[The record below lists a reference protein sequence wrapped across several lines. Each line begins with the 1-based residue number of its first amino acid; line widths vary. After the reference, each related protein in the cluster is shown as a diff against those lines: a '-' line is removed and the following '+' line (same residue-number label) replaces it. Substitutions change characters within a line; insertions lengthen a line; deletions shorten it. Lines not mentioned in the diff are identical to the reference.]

1 MSEVELVRGLVVKT
15 LAAVAAVLLAGAAA
29 AQYPNKPIRLIV
41 PFPPGGAAELGARIY
56 AQPLGQALGQPVVI
70 ETKPGADGAIA
81 AEAAMKSAPDGYTL
95 LYATNTAFS
104 WLPAVRKNPPYD
116 PLADFTPVSLIGE
129 FGFFIFSHPSVP
141 ATNIGELLAY
151 IRANPGKLN
160 YGSGNS
166 TSMLATAQLVQQ
178 EKLDVVH
185 IPYKG
190 DGPLSIDLLG
200 GRVHFAIA
208 TPGTAAPQVKEGK
221 LRVLATL
228 LPSRNPLL
236 PEAPTFA
243 EAGLR
248 PLSITPWGGVFGP
261 AHMPKEI
268 VSRVGREL
276 GIVLKRPE
284 VREAFQKLAFEPRS
298 STPEELAAF
307 VKEQG
312 EVFRRVVAE
321 VGIKPE

>member
-1 MSEVELVRGLVVKT
+1 MTKI
-15 LAAVAAVLLAGAAA
+15 LAAVAAALLAGAAG

-81 AEAAMKSAPDGYTL
+81 AEAAMKAAPDGYTL
-95 LYATNTAFS
+95 FYATNTAFS
-104 WLPAVRKNPPYD
+104 WVPAVRKNPPYD
-116 PLADFTPVSLIGE
+116 PLADFTPVSLVGE

-141 ATNIGELLAY
+141 ATNLAELLAY

-190 DGPLSIDLLG
+190 DGPLSVDLLG

-208 TPGTAAPQVKEGK
+208 TPGTAAPQVREGK

-228 LPSRNPLL
+228 LPSRSLLL
-236 PEAPTFA
+236 PEAPTLA

-248 PLSITPWGGVFGP
+248 QLSITPWGGVFGP
-261 AHMPKEI
+261 ANMPKEV
-268 VSRVGREL
+268 VSRVAREL
-276 GIVLKRPE
+276 GVVLKRPD

>member
-1 MSEVELVRGLVVKT
+1 MTKI
-15 LAAVAAVLLAGAAA
+15 LAAIAAALLAGAAG

-56 AQPLGQALGQPVVI
+56 AQPLGHALGQPVVI

-81 AEAAMKSAPDGYTL
+81 AEAAMKAAPDGYTL
-95 LYATNTAFS
+95 FYATNTAFS

-116 PLADFTPVSLIGE
+116 PLADFTPVSLVGQ

-141 ATNIGELLAY
+141 ANNIAELLAY

-166 TSMLATAQLVQQ
+166 TSMLATAQLVRQ

-190 DGPLSIDLLG
+190 DGPLSVDLLG

-228 LPSRNPLL
+228 LPSRNLLL

-261 AHMPKEI
+261 ANMPKEI
-268 VSRVGREL
+268 VARVSREL
-276 GIVLKRPE
+276 GIALKRPE

-298 STPEELAAF
+298 STPEELATL

-312 EVFRRVVAE
+312 EVWRRVVAE

>member
-1 MSEVELVRGLVVKT
+1 MTRT
-15 LAAVAAVLLAGAAA
+15 LAALAAALLAGAAG
-29 AQYPNKPIRLIV
+29 AQYPSKPVRLIV

-81 AEAAMKSAPDGYTL
+81 AEAAMKAAPDGYTL
-95 LYATNTAFS
+95 FYATNTAFS

-116 PLADFTPVSLIGE
+116 PLTDFTPVSLVGQ

-141 ATNIGELLAY
+141 ASNIAELLAY

-190 DGPLSIDLLG
+190 DGPLSVDLLG

-248 PLSITPWGGVFGP
+248 TLSITPWGGVFGP
-261 AHMPKEI
+261 ANVPKEI
-268 VSRVGREL
+268 VARVSREL

-298 STPEELAAF
+298 STPEELAAL

-312 EVFRRVVAE
+312 EVWRRVVAE

>member
-1 MSEVELVRGLVVKT
+1 MTRT
-15 LAAVAAVLLAGAAA
+15 LAALAAALLAGAAG
-29 AQYPNKPIRLIV
+29 AQYPSKPVRLIV

-81 AEAAMKSAPDGYTL
+81 AEAAMKAAPDGYTL
-95 LYATNTAFS
+95 FYATNTAFS

-116 PLADFTPVSLIGE
+116 PLTDFTPVSLVGQ

-141 ATNIGELLAY
+141 ASNIAELLAY

-190 DGPLSIDLLG
+190 DGPLSVDLLG

-261 AHMPKEI
+261 ANVPKEI
-268 VSRVGREL
+268 VARVSREL

-298 STPEELAAF
+298 STPEELAAL

-312 EVFRRVVAE
+312 EVWRRVVAE

>member
-1 MSEVELVRGLVVKT
+1 MDRRTIRTLLAFV
-15 LAAVAAVLLAGAAA
+15 LAAPLAVA
-29 AQYPNKPIRLIV
+29 AQYPSKPIRLIV

-56 AQPLGQALGQPVVI
+56 AQPLGQALGQTVVI
-70 ETKPGADGAIA
+70 ETRPGADGAIA
-81 AEAAMKSAPDGYTL
+81 AEATLKAAPDGHTL
-95 LYATNTAFS
+95 FYATNTAFS

-116 PLADFTPVSLIGE
+116 PVADFTPVSLIGE

-141 ATNIGELLAY
+141 ASNIAELFAH

-166 TSMLATAQLVQQ
+166 TSMLSTAQLVRQ

-190 DGPLSIDLLG
+190 DGPLSVDLLG

-228 LPSRNPLL
+228 LPSRSPLL
-236 PEAPTFA
+236 PQAPTLA

-248 PLSITPWGGVFGP
+248 ALSITPWGGVFGP
-261 AHMPKEI
+261 PGMPKDI
-268 VSRVGREL
+268 AVRLSREL
-276 GIVLKRPE
+276 AVVLKRPE

-307 VKEQG
+307 VKAQAEIW
-312 EVFRRVVAE
+312 RRAVAE
-321 VGIKPE
+321 AGIKPE

>member
-1 MSEVELVRGLVVKT
+1 MTKI
-15 LAAVAAVLLAGAAA
+15 LAAIAAALLAGVAG

-81 AEAAMKSAPDGYTL
+81 AEAAMKAAPDGYTL
-95 LYATNTAFS
+95 FYATNTAFS

-116 PLADFTPVSLIGE
+116 PLTDFTPVSLVGQ

-141 ATNIGELLAY
+141 ASNIAELLAY

-190 DGPLSIDLLG
+190 DGPLSVDLLG

-261 AHMPKEI
+261 ANLPKEI
-268 VSRVGREL
+268 VARVSREL

-298 STPEELAAF
+298 STPEELAAL

-312 EVFRRVVAE
+312 EVWRRVVAE

>member
-1 MSEVELVRGLVVKT
+1 MTKI
-15 LAAVAAVLLAGAAA
+15 LAALAAVLLAGAAA

-56 AQPLGQALGQPVVI
+56 AQPLGLALGQPVVI

-81 AEAAMKSAPDGYTL
+81 AEAAMKAAPDGYTL
-95 LYATNTAFS
+95 FYATNTAFS

-116 PLADFTPVSLIGE
+116 PLTDFTPVSLVGQ

-141 ATNIGELLAY
+141 ANNIAELLAY

-166 TSMLATAQLVQQ
+166 TSIVATAQLAQQ

-190 DGPLSIDLLG
+190 DGPLSVDLLG
-200 GRVHFAIA
+200 GRVQFAIA

-221 LRVLATL
+221 LKVLATL
-228 LPSRNPLL
+228 LQSRSPLL

-248 PLSITPWGGVFGP
+248 PLSITPWGAVYGP

-268 VSRVGREL
+268 VSRVGHEL
-276 GIVLKRPE
+276 GVVLKRPD
-284 VREAFQKLAFEPRS
+284 VREAFQKLAFEPRG

-307 VKEQG
+307 VKQQG
-312 EVFRRVVAE
+312 EVWRRVVNE

>member
-1 MSEVELVRGLVVKT
+1 MTRI
-15 LAAVAAVLLAGAAA
+15 LAALAAALLAGAAG

-81 AEAAMKSAPDGYTL
+81 AEAAMKAAPDGYTL
-95 LYATNTAFS
+95 FYATNTAFS

-116 PLADFTPVSLIGE
+116 PLTDFTPVSLVGQ

-141 ATNIGELLAY
+141 ASNIAELLAY

-190 DGPLSIDLLG
+190 DGPLSVDLLG

-261 AHMPKEI
+261 ANVPKEI
-268 VSRVGREL
+268 VARVSREL

-298 STPEELAAF
+298 STPEELAAL

-312 EVFRRVVAE
+312 EVWRRVVAE

>member
-1 MSEVELVRGLVVKT
+1 MTKI
-15 LAAVAAVLLAGAAA
+15 LAALAAALLAGAAG

-81 AEAAMKSAPDGYTL
+81 AEAAMKAAPDGYTL
-95 LYATNTAFS
+95 FYATNTAFS

-116 PLADFTPVSLIGE
+116 PIADFTPVSLVGQ
-129 FGFFIFSHPSVP
+129 FGFFIFTHPSVP
-141 ATNIGELLAY
+141 ANNMAELLAY

-190 DGPLSIDLLG
+190 DGPLSVDLLG

-208 TPGTAAPQVKEGK
+208 TPGTAAPQVREGK
-221 LRVLATL
+221 LKVLATL
-228 LPSRNPLL
+228 LPSRSPLL
-236 PEAPTFA
+236 PEAPTLA

-248 PLSITPWGGVFGP
+248 PLSITPWGAVFGP

-276 GIVLKRPE
+276 GAVLKRPE
-284 VREAFQKLAFEPRS
+284 VRDAFQKLAFEPRG

>member
-1 MSEVELVRGLVVKT
+1 VTRI
-15 LAAVAAVLLAGAAA
+15 LAALAAVLLAGAAA

-81 AEAAMKSAPDGYTL
+81 AEAAMKAAPDGYTL
-95 LYATNTAFS
+95 FYATNTAFS

-116 PLADFTPVSLIGE
+116 PLADFTPVSLVGQ

-141 ATNIGELLAY
+141 ANNISELLAY

-190 DGPLSIDLLG
+190 DGPLSVDLLG

-261 AHMPKEI
+261 ANMPKEI
-268 VSRVGREL
+268 VARVSREL

-284 VREAFQKLAFEPRS
+284 VREAFQKLAFEPRG

-312 EVFRRVVAE
+312 EVFRRVVNE

>member
-1 MSEVELVRGLVVKT
+1 MTRI
-15 LAAVAAVLLAGAAA
+15 LAALAAALLAGAAG
-29 AQYPNKPIRLIV
+29 AQYPNKPIRLLV

-81 AEAAMKSAPDGYTL
+81 AEAAMKAAPDGYTL
-95 LYATNTAFS
+95 FYATNTAFS

-116 PLADFTPVSLIGE
+116 PLADFTPVSLVGQ

-141 ATNIGELLAY
+141 ANNIAELLAY

-185 IPYKG
+185 IPYTG
-190 DGPLSIDLLG
+190 DGPLSVDLLG

-261 AHMPKEI
+261 PHMPKEI
-268 VSRVGREL
+268 VARVSREL
-276 GIVLKRPE
+276 DIVLKRPE

-298 STPEELAAF
+298 STPEELATL

-312 EVFRRVVAE
+312 EVWRRVVAE

>member
-1 MSEVELVRGLVVKT
+1 MTKILVAI
-15 LAAVAAVLLAGAAA
+15 AAALMAGAAG

-81 AEAAMKSAPDGYTL
+81 AEAAMMAAPDGYTL
-95 LYATNTAFS
+95 FYATNTAFS

-116 PLADFTPVSLIGE
+116 PLADFTPVSLVGQ
-129 FGFFIFSHPSVP
+129 FGFFVFTHPGVP
-141 ATNIGELLAY
+141 ANNMGELLAY

-190 DGPLSIDLLG
+190 DGPLSVDLLG

-208 TPGTAAPQVKEGK
+208 TPGTAAPQVREGK
-221 LRVLATL
+221 LKVLATL
-228 LPSRNPLL
+228 LPSRSPLL
-236 PEAPTFA
+236 PEAPTLA

-248 PLSITPWGGVFGP
+248 PLSITPWGAVFGP
-261 AHMPKEI
+261 AHMPKDI
-268 VSRVGREL
+268 VARVGQEL
-276 GIVLKRPE
+276 GVVLKRPE

>member
-1 MSEVELVRGLVVKT
+1 MTKI
-15 LAAVAAVLLAGAAA
+15 LAALAAALLTGAAG

-81 AEAAMKSAPDGYTL
+81 AEAAMKAAPDGYTL
-95 LYATNTAFS
+95 FYATNTAFS

-116 PLADFTPVSLIGE
+116 PLADFTPVSLVGQ

-141 ATNIGELLAY
+141 ATNLAELLAF

-190 DGPLSIDLLG
+190 DGPLSVDLLG

-228 LPSRNPLL
+228 LPSRNSLL

-268 VSRVGREL
+268 VARVAREL
-276 GIVLKRPE
+276 GVVLKRPE

-312 EVFRRVVAE
+312 EVFRRVVTE

>member
-1 MSEVELVRGLVVKT
+1 MTRT
-15 LAAVAAVLLAGAAA
+15 LAAVAAALLAGAAG

-81 AEAAMKSAPDGYTL
+81 AEAAMKAAPDGYTL
-95 LYATNTAFS
+95 FYATNTAFS

-116 PLADFTPVSLIGE
+116 PLTDFTPVSLVGQ

-141 ATNIGELLAY
+141 ASNIAELLAY

-190 DGPLSIDLLG
+190 DGPLSVDLLG

-261 AHMPKEI
+261 ANMPKELVAR
-268 VSRVGREL
+268 VSREL

-298 STPEELAAF
+298 STPEELASL

-312 EVFRRVVAE
+312 EVWRGVVTE

>member
-1 MSEVELVRGLVVKT
+1 MSRIVVA
-15 LAAVAAVLLAGAAA
+15 LIAALISTAAA

-56 AQPLGQALGQPVVI
+56 AQPLGEALGQTVVI
-70 ETKPGADGAIA
+70 ETRPGADGAIA
-81 AEAAMKSAPDGYTL
+81 AEATMKAPPDGYTL
-95 LYATNTAFS
+95 FYATNTAFS

-116 PLADFTPVSLIGE
+116 PVTDFTPVSLVGQ

-141 ATNIGELLAY
+141 AKNMSELLAH

-166 TSMLATAQLVQQ
+166 TSMLSTAQLVLQ

-190 DGPLSIDLLG
+190 DGPLSVDLLG
-200 GRVHFAIA
+200 GRVQFAIA

-228 LPSRNPLL
+228 LPNRSPLL
-236 PEAPTFA
+236 PEAPTME

-248 PLSITPWGGVFGP
+248 SLSITPWGGVFGP
-261 AHMPKEI
+261 ANMPKDI
-268 VSRVGREL
+268 VARLSREL
-276 GIVLKRPE
+276 AVVLKRPQ
-284 VREAFQKLAFEPRS
+284 VREAFQKLAFEPKS
-298 STPEELAAF
+298 STPEELSGILKQQIEAWTSAAR
-307 VKEQG
+307 E
-312 EVFRRVVAE
+312 A
-321 VGIKPE
+321 GIQPE

>member
-1 MSEVELVRGLVVKT
+1 MTKI
-15 LAAVAAVLLAGAAA
+15 LAALAALLLAGSAA

-56 AQPLGQALGQPVVI
+56 AQPLGLALGQPVVI

-81 AEAAMKSAPDGYTL
+81 AEAAMKAAPDGYTL
-95 LYATNTAFS
+95 FYATNTAFS

-116 PLADFTPVSLIGE
+116 PLTDFTPVSLVGQ

-141 ATNIGELLAY
+141 ANNIAELLAY

-166 TSMLATAQLVQQ
+166 TSIVATAQLAQQ

-190 DGPLSIDLLG
+190 DGPLSVDLLG
-200 GRVHFAIA
+200 GRVQFAIA

-221 LRVLATL
+221 LKVLATL
-228 LPSRNPLL
+228 LPSRSPLL

-248 PLSITPWGGVFGP
+248 PLSITPWGAVYGP

-268 VSRVGREL
+268 VSRVGHEL
-276 GIVLKRPE
+276 GVVLKRPD
-284 VREAFQKLAFEPRS
+284 VREAFQKLAFEPRG

-312 EVFRRVVAE
+312 EVWRRVVNE

>member
-1 MSEVELVRGLVVKT
+1 MTRILVA
-15 LAAVAAVLLAGAAA
+15 LAAALLAGAAA

-81 AEAAMKSAPDGYTL
+81 AEAAMKAAPDGYTL
-95 LYATNTAFS
+95 FYATNTAFS

-116 PLADFTPVSLIGE
+116 PLADFTPVSLVGQ

-141 ATNIGELLAY
+141 ANNIAELLAY

-190 DGPLSIDLLG
+190 DGPLSVDLLG

-221 LRVLATL
+221 LKVLATL
-228 LPSRNPLL
+228 LPSRSPLL
-236 PEAPTFA
+236 PEAPTLA

-248 PLSITPWGGVFGP
+248 PLSITPWGAVFGP
-261 AHMPKEI
+261 AHMPKDI
-268 VSRVGREL
+268 VARVGHEL
-276 GIVLKRPE
+276 GGVLKRPD
-284 VREAFQKLAFEPRS
+284 VREAFQKLAFEPRG

>member
-1 MSEVELVRGLVVKT
+1 VKAMT
-15 LAAVAAVLLAGAAA
+15 KILAAIAAALLAGVAG

-81 AEAAMKSAPDGYTL
+81 AGAAMKAAPDGYTL
-95 LYATNTAFS
+95 FYATNTAFS

-116 PLADFTPVSLIGE
+116 PVADFTPVSLVGQ
-129 FGFFIFSHPSVP
+129 FGFFIFTHPSVP
-141 ATNIGELLAY
+141 ANNIAELLAY

-190 DGPLSIDLLG
+190 DGPLSVDLLG
-200 GRVHFAIA
+200 GRVQFAIA
-208 TPGTAAPQVKEGK
+208 TPGTAAPQVREGK
-221 LRVLATL
+221 LKVLATL
-228 LPSRNPLL
+228 LPSRSALL
-236 PEAPTFA
+236 PEAPTLA

-268 VSRVGREL
+268 VGRVGREL
-276 GIVLKRPE
+276 VVVLKRPD
-284 VREAFQKLAFEPRS
+284 VREAFQKLAFEPRG

>member
-1 MSEVELVRGLVVKT
+1 MKKL
-15 LAAVAAVLLAGAAA
+15 VAALALGVLCTAAH
-29 AQYPNKPIRLIV
+29 AQYPNKPVRLIV
-41 PFPPGGAAELGARIY
+41 PFPPGGAAELGARIF
-56 AQPLGQALGQPVVI
+56 AQPLGTALGQPVVI

-81 AEAAMKSAPDGYTL
+81 ADAVMKAAPDGYTL
-95 LYATNTAFS
+95 FYATNTAFS
-104 WLPAVRKNPPYD
+104 WVPAVRKDPPYD
-116 PLADFTPVSLIGE
+116 PVNDFTPVSMVGQ
-129 FGFFIFSHPSVP
+129 FGFFVFSHPSVP
-141 ATNIGELLAY
+141 ATNMKELIAH

-190 DGPLSIDLLG
+190 DGPLSVDLLG

-261 AHMPKEI
+261 ANVPKEI
-268 VSRVGREL
+268 VARVSREL

-298 STPEELAAF
+298 STPEELAAL

-312 EVFRRVVAE
+312 EVWRRVVAE